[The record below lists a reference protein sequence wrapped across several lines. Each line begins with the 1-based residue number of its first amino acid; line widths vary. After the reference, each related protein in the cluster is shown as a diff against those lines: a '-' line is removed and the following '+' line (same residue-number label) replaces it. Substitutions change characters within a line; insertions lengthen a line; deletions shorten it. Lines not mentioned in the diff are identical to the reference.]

1 MLCHAGS
8 FPIWLF
14 SRNSSNESFEDHKVV
29 TGDPLRFILIKE
41 CWNKTISSDQ
51 KEMSNG

>member
-1 MLCHAGS
+1 M
-8 FPIWLF
+8 
-14 SRNSSNESFEDHKVV
+14 

-51 KEMSNG
+51 KEMSDG